1 MHHNDFV
8 VTLDPLMKGAL
19 KGRKWRMSFK
29 QFQEKINFF
38 LSIIFKK
45 KNNLSHFVIQME
57 YTKAE
62 KYFKIQR
69 KVHDTL

>member
-1 MHHNDFV
+1 MKIYRIDSMPYMHHNDFV

-19 KGRKWRMSFK
+19 KGRKWQMSFK

-45 KNNLSHFVIQME
+45 KLI
-57 YTKAE
+57 
-62 KYFKIQR
+62 
-69 KVHDTL
+69 